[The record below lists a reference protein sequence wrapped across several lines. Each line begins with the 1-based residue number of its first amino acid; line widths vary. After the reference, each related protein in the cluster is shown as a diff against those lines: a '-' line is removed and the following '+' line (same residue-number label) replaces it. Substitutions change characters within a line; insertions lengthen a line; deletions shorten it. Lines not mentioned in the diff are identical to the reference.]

1 MMNGHKE
8 AKKENHTEI
17 KKNGLFKKD
26 LTEINVQNDQK

>member
-17 KKNGLFKKD
+17 KKKKASYRK
-26 LTEINVQNDQK
+26 IWQK